1 MRFQRTSVD
10 DAIPGVPTASHA
22 RAIKQHRDS
31 RPDSSIRLLGWVAG
45 GELLQGDDGESRRNY
60 PTIRAGH
67 PGPAIFVGVDTCLSV
82 DRLELPAPKPVCL
95 ATLRVEQP
103 CCGLLKHSRIATNA
117 AQRHRGHSCRPR
129 SVVVSFKCGPRTVPA
144 LYAQQEPH

>member
-10 DAIPGVPTASHA
+10 DAIPGVPTASYA

-31 RPDSSIRLLGWVAG
+31 RPNSSIRLLGWVAG

-60 PTIRAGH
+60 PAIRAGH
-67 PGPAIFVGVDTCLSV
+67 PGPALFGGVDTCLSV
-82 DRLELPAPKPVCL
+82 GRLELPAPQPVCL

-103 CCGLLKHSRIATNA
+103 CCCLLTHSRIATNA
-117 AQRHRGHSCRPR
+117 AQRYRGQSCRPR
-129 SVVVSFKCGPRTVPA
+129 SVVVSFKGGPRTIPA
-144 LYAQQEPH
+144 LSAK